1 MGEQYDNTNL
11 PTLPDGSP
19 NPDFQWKAPPGYTGP
34 SPQEQELAQGLGYQQ
49 GAGYGQGT
57 QSILDALGKGGGY
70 SAIMPHLGKLA
81 DFMKKGGAAADKYET
96 AATKQL
102 QQTGQQAFK
111 GIQAQMGG
119 QGALGSTTHL
129 GGLGDLGAKYA
140 GERANIGATAAG
152 MKESNMM
159 NRMQAG
165 VQGLSALGSQRSYE
179 QMNELSGG
187 QSLANLSLQQSGMQ
201 HGMAMDQLG
210 VLDQQ
215 RMQPAE
221 WAYQNWRGNQQA
233 PKSGGAAP
241 WILGGAQAYA
251 AANGVP
257 TNFNQGGGSSYQ
269 PGDSV
274 GGKTWTRKG
283 GY

>member
-159 NRMQAG
+159 NRLSAG

-221 WAYQNWRGNQQA
+221 WAYQNWTANQRA
-233 PKSGGAAP
+233 PKGGGVLPYLGAAADIGASAYGAGMFGGGNWGGGGNSGGS
-241 WILGGAQAYA
+241 
-251 AANGVP
+251 
-257 TNFNQGGGSSYQ
+257 GSS
-269 PGDSV
+269 
-274 GGKTWTRKG
+274 GGW
-283 GY
+283 